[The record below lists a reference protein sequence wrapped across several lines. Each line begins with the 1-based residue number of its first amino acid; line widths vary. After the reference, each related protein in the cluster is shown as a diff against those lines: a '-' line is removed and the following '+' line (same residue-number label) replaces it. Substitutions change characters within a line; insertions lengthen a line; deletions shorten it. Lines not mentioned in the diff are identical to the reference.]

1 MLTFLKKN
9 DFEEAKK
16 LSYWERLEFITTQKE
31 KFDLAYSY

>member
-16 LSYWERLEFITTQKE
+16 LSYWERLEFITTPKGE
-31 KFDLAYSY
+31 I